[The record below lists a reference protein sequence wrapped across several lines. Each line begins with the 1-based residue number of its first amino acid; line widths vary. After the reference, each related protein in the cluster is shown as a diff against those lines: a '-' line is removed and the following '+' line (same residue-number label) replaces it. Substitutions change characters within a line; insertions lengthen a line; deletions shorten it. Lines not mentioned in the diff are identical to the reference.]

1 MATRPFHRPNRQ
13 VGPERPRGDLLLE
26 SPPELPETVA
36 GNFGQLL
43 IYLPMAAGAGAM
55 VFMFAGPGGTLATYL
70 SGGLYGMSTMGMMLG
85 QMGRGSGEKKKRLE
99 GERRDYLRYVSQARG
114 RIRAVTQRQREA
126 AEWDNPSPDA
136 LWSLAMTTRLWERR
150 PADADFGNA
159 RIALGSQRLAMR
171 LVAPDT
177 KPLEDLDPIGA
188 VALRSL
194 IRAHAEVPD
203 LPIGIAVRS
212 YVRIALRGDEAVARD
227 LARALLGQLATFHA
241 PADLRI
247 AVCTSRIRAAD
258 WSWVKWLPHTQ
269 HPTLVDGAGPVR
281 MVAEDLGDLEEMFG
295 AELSERPR
303 FRPGAPGAAPEGAQ
317 LVVVLDGGRVPPESQ
332 LAIGDAAGVVL
343 LDLSG
348 STVRDNDR
356 NLLRL
361 DVDAD
366 EVRLL
371 RRTADGG
378 DEAQPIGRPDR
389 LGFDQAEA
397 LARVLA
403 RYRIGGGAV
412 VAQPLEAT
420 TDLPSLLGVYDLEAY
435 DCLEFWRHRTA
446 RDRLRLPIGIGSDGS
461 PVELDIKESAQGGVG
476 PHGLIIGATG
486 SGKSELLRTLVLGL
500 AVTHSSETLNFVL
513 VDFKGGATFL
523 GLERLSHTSALI
535 TNLSDELPLVARMED
550 ALRGELVRRQEL
562 LRAAGNFTSVFDYE
576 RARAQG
582 APLAPL
588 PSLLVIVDEFSEL
601 LANRP
606 EFAELFVMI
615 GRLGRSLGV
624 HLLLA
629 SQRLEEGKLRGLETH
644 LSYRVC
650 LRTFSAMESRMVI
663 GVPDAYELPGEP
675 GHGYLKSDVATLT
688 RFKAAYV
695 SGLYQR
701 ATGTQ
706 VREAVRQQQI
716 LPFGTSWVDPPWSA
730 QDAGAANASGGAAAD
745 GSSGGSSGAEE
756 GSGASGGAG
765 GAGGSGGSGGQA
777 RGPRMFDVLLD
788 RLQGRGHPAHR
799 VWLPPLDVPV
809 TVEELLGPVLADP
822 EHGLVAVESRHRGT
836 LSVPIGVED
845 RPFEQRRDPLVVDLA
860 GAAGHV
866 AVVGAPQSGKS
877 TLLRTLITTL
887 ALTHTPR
894 EVQFYCLD
902 FGGGALGA
910 LEGLPHVGGVAPR
923 LRPEAVRR
931 TVAEI
936 VALVDGREAAFSL
949 HGIDSMAAYR
959 RAVREGTAASDGFGD
974 VFLVVDG
981 FGQLRQEYDGLE
993 QTITQLASRGLAYG
1007 VHVVVATNRWGE
1019 IRQQLRDALSTRLE
1033 LRLGEPFESEMG
1045 RKVAADVPATMPGR
1059 GVSRDQLHFLAAL
1072 PRIDGVP
1079 DASTVGDGLR
1089 ALVEAAKA
1097 AWPGPSAPAVR
1108 LLPHDLPQEVLFA
1121 GQPKEAVSAG
1131 SVPLGLGEDDL
1142 APVFV
1147 DFQAEPHFLVF
1158 GESGSGK
1165 SSTLRHLADALVR
1178 RHEPEAARIVIVDYR
1193 RALLEAIGEPHLIA
1207 YAGSP
1212 AVAQSTMND
1221 LAQVLKGRLPGPD
1234 VSPAQLR
1241 ERSWWTGA
1249 DLYIVVD
1256 DYDIVAG
1263 GNNPMLPLVELL
1275 PHSRDIG
1282 LHLIVGRTSSGAA
1295 RAMMDPLV
1303 RGLRELASPGV
1314 ILSGAREDGPLIG
1327 AVSAMSQPPGRGIL
1341 VRRNRPNLLVQ
1352 TPWRPPAG

>member
-13 VGPERPRGDLLLE
+13 PGPERPRGDLLLE

-43 IYLPMAAGAGAM
+43 VYLPMAAGGGAM

-70 SGGLYGMSTMGMMLG
+70 AGGLYGMSTMGMMLG

-114 RIRAVTQRQREA
+114 RIRNTARRQREA
-126 AEWDNPSPDA
+126 AQWDNPAPDA
-136 LWSLAMTTRLWERR
+136 LWSLAMTSRLWERR
-150 PADADFGNA
+150 PADPDFGNA
-159 RIALGSQRLAMR
+159 RIALGPQRLAMR

-227 LARALLGQLATFHA
+227 LARALIGQLATFHA

-258 WSWVKWLPHTQ
+258 WSWVKWLPHAQ
-269 HPTLVDGAGPVR
+269 HPSLVDGAGPVR

-295 AELSERPR
+295 AELSDRPR
-303 FRPGAPGAAPEGAQ
+303 FRPGGVAEGAQ

-348 STVRDNDR
+348 STGRDNDR
-356 NLLRL
+356 HLLRL
-361 DVDAD
+361 EADAD
-366 EVRLL
+366 QIRLL

-403 RYRIGGGAV
+403 RFRIGGGAA

-446 RDRLRLPIGIGSDGS
+446 RDRLRLPIGLGSDGS

-523 GLERLSHTSALI
+523 GLERLNHTSALI

-582 APLAPL
+582 AALAPL

-644 LSYRVC
+644 LSYRMC

-695 SGLYQR
+695 SGLYQSAAGPR
-701 ATGTQ
+701 AQ
-706 VREAVRQQQI
+706 PAVRQEQV

-730 QDAGAANASGGAAAD
+730 PDASAAPAEASSAPMP
-745 GSSGGSSGAEE
+745 AE
-756 GSGASGGAG
+756 
-765 GAGGSGGSGGQA
+765 GSGGQA

-788 RLQGRGHPAHR
+788 RLQGRGDPAHR

-809 TVEELLGPVLADP
+809 TVEELLGPVTAEA
-822 EHGLVAVESRHRGT
+822 EHGLVAAGSPHRGT
-836 LSVPIGVED
+836 LSVPVGIED

-860 GAAGHV
+860 GAAGHI

-877 TLLRTLITTL
+877 TLLRTLITAL

-902 FGGGALGA
+902 FGGGALAA

-936 VALVDGREAAFSL
+936 VALVDGREAAFAQ

-959 RAVREGTAASDGFGD
+959 RSVRDSSAGYDGFGD

-993 QTITQLASRGLAYG
+993 QTIMQLASRGLAYG
-1007 VHVVVATNRWGE
+1007 VHVVVAANRWAE

-1072 PRIDGVP
+1072 PRVDGVP
-1079 DASTVGDGLR
+1079 DPATVGAGLR

-1097 AWPGPSAPAVR
+1097 AWPGPAAPAVR
-1108 LLPHDLPQEVLFA
+1108 LLPRELSQEALFA
-1121 GQPKEAVSAG
+1121 GQPKEEVSAG

-1142 APVFV
+1142 APVFA
-1147 DFQAEPHFLVF
+1147 DFDADPHFMVF

-1165 SSTLRHLADALVR
+1165 SSVLRHLADALVR
-1178 RHEPEAARIVIVDYR
+1178 RHEPEAARVVIVDYR

-1212 AVAQSTMND
+1212 AVAQSTMSD
-1221 LAQVLKGRLPGPD
+1221 LAQVLKARLPGPD

-1241 ERSWWTGA
+1241 ERSWWSGA
-1249 DLYIVVD
+1249 DLYIIVD
-1256 DYDIVAG
+1256 DYDIVSG
-1263 GNNPMLPLVELL
+1263 GANPLVPLVELL

-1282 LHLIVGRTSSGAA
+1282 LHLIVGRTSSGAT
-1295 RAMMDPLV
+1295 RAMMDPVV

-1327 AVSAMSQPPGRGIL
+1327 TVAATSQPPGRGIL
-1341 VRRNRPNLLVQ
+1341 VRRNKPNLLVQ
-1352 TPWRPPAG
+1352 TPWRPPAE